1 MRDDQ
6 VVLALSGE
14 MNQDHTE
21 ELQTLLGA
29 EAPAPVLL
37 DLTDVTLVDRETVRF
52 LARAEAAGV
61 ALVNCPEYVRSWIAT
76 EQPGTATTE
85 ENIR

>member
-14 MNQDHTE
+14 MNQDHTA
-21 ELQTLLGA
+21 ELQALLGA
-29 EAPAPVLL
+29 EASAHILL
-37 DLTDVTLVDRETVRF
+37 DLKDLTLVDRETVRF

-76 EQPGTATTE
+76 EEPGTTTE
-85 ENIR
+85 ENLA